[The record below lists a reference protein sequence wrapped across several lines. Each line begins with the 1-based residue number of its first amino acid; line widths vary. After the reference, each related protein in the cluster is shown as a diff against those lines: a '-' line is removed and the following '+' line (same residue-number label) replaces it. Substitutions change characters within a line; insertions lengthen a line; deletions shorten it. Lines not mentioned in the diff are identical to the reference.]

1 MAVQMSKGTRTTNKR
16 DSGRDAGGFAAL
28 PWTVLDSA
36 AYAGLSHPARALLL
50 EFARQ
55 YVRDNNGRLLASVAY
70 LSKRGW
76 FSAGA
81 IQKAKQELMAAG
93 FIHETVMGHRPN
105 KASWYAITWQTLDK
119 IPGYD
124 VGAAES
130 FQRSAYRTAPAKP
143 KRPALKCKRNK
154 KVLIPPHGIE
164 TSPIVPPHGI
174 GDSLP
179 IPPHGT
185 IKATFA
191 PLSIPPHGNHL
202 EKPSIAVGRKP
213 GIARGPL
220 TCTHDKGSYR
230 RLTHYRSGL
239 IASLTTASQSLTH

>member
-1 MAVQMSKGTRTTNKR
+1 MSKGTRTSNKR
-16 DSGRDAGGFAAL
+16 DSGRDAGGFVAL
-28 PWTVLDSA
+28 PWSVLDSV
-36 AYAGLSHPARALLL
+36 AYAGLSHPARSLLL

-81 IQKAKQELMAAG
+81 IQKAKLELIETG
-93 FIHETVMGHRPN
+93 FIHEMVMGHRPN
-105 KASWYAITWQTLDK
+105 KASWYAVTWQTLDR

-124 VGAAES
+124 VGTAET

-143 KRPALKCKRNK
+143 KRPALKCKPHK

-164 TSPIVPPHGI
+164 ASPVVPPHGI
-174 GDSLP
+174 GNSLP

-185 IKATFA
+185 IKANFA

-202 EKPSIAVGRKP
+202 EKPSIASVRSLGVY
-213 GIARGPL
+213 L
-220 TCTHDKGSYR
+220 
-230 RLTHYRSGL
+230 RLTRCDPSEMHLFTR
-239 IASLTTASQSLTH
+239 LTNHSCVLAH